1 MDKKLYDNVASSE
14 KNDGKRK
21 AEMGDIRTAIKEQVD
36 EVGRALYFDKSQRS
50 SELKTI
56 SSLNFPLVSM
66 SEGRITSV
74 TSC

>member
-1 MDKKLYDNVASSE
+1 MCAKLPSAYVGSLVRSGSRSL
-14 KNDGKRK
+14 NDW
-21 AEMGDIRTAIKEQVD
+21 ISHVSEQVD

-56 SSLNFPLVSM
+56 SSLNFPLVSV